1 MVARRPVRL
10 RDVAEAAGVS
20 MATASRALTAGVAVH
35 PDTHERVHAAA
46 RRLGYRPNAIAR
58 GLKLA
63 EAGALGLVVPSL
75 RNPVLAGIT
84 HGAFERAWERGFVV
98 LLAEDSGE
106 ESSQRAYTRLVAEG
120 RIDGLMVA
128 SARIGQSFLGR
139 VDGDAVPCVFVNRR
153 RARSG
158 RNVVMREEDAG
169 RIAARHLLDLGHTRL
184 GVLAGPTDLDT
195 ARRRLKGFVAEMP
208 DGTDVRVLHA
218 AYDESA
224 ARAAMAALLGERD
237 RPTAIFISNLNQ
249 AIGAVAA
256 VRESKIRVPTD
267 LSLVACDED
276 PIAAFLDVPLTTI
289 KMPLA
294 ELGAAAVDAVLE
306 QIRGAPPHN
315 VTVKNPPAL
324 VERASTGPPPEK
336 R

>member
-1 MVARRPVRL
+1 MPNRL
-10 RDVAEAAGVS
+10 NA
-20 MATASRALTAGVAVH
+20 RALAV
-35 PDTHERVHAAA
+35 AAA
-46 RRLGYRPNAIAR
+46 
-58 GLKLA
+58 
-63 EAGALGLVVPSL
+63 
-75 RNPVLAGIT
+75 
-84 HGAFERAWERGFVV
+84 VV
-98 LLAEDSGE
+98 LLTATFFLVRGGDDTRTVTAHFP
-106 ESSQRAYTRLVAEG
+106 RAVSVYV
-120 RIDGLMVA
+120 
-128 SARIGQSFLGR
+128 
-139 VDGDAVPCVFVNRR
+139 
-153 RARSG
+153 
-158 RNVVMREEDAG
+158 
-169 RIAARHLLDLGHTRL
+169 
-184 GVLAGPTDLDT
+184 
-195 ARRRLKGFVAEMP
+195 
-208 DGTDVRVLHA
+208 GTDVRVLHA

-224 ARAAMAALLGERD
+224 ARAAMAVLLGERD

-324 VERASTGPPPEK
+324 VERAYTGPPPEK